1 MKKTL
6 LILIAIVAGW
16 ISTSAQTK
24 SLHQLQQEFVDL
36 RFGMFVHFGLPTFQ
50 EADWTDPQLSPEV
63 FNPTKL
69 DTDQWVR
76 VAKSAGAKFICVS
89 VKHHAGFCMWNTA
102 TTDYSVMNT
111 PLHRDV
117 LKELTQSLQ
126 KEGMEVMYH
135 FSILDTHH
143 GIRPTLPFTPEK
155 TAFIKE
161 QLREILTGYGP
172 VNTLM
177 FDGWD
182 APWGRISYE
191 DISFQEIYD
200 YVKSLQPNCLVMD
213 LNGAKYPQEALFY
226 SDIRCYE
233 QGAGQTIS
241 ASSNHLPAMACYPLQ
256 RTWFWKEEFPSA
268 QLKDV
273 DAIVRDNIIPYNN
286 AYCTYILNAAPNRDG
301 LIDDNAAAAMARIGQ
316 IWKNTGHIV
325 DVPEA
330 PAPITQNNLA
340 IGRPCDS
347 SWSDDMMIMD
357 FANDDNFSSAWVS
370 SPQVKEPWWSVT
382 LAPGTPV
389 GIVTVTELQAGV
401 LEAFQVEL
409 LHDGVWTPIEATEE
423 RAGRVHILRFPQRL
437 ATAVRIRFQKWTGEL
452 AIAEVGVYPGAA
464 PPDVKTTFQ
473 SHQPWK
479 PTIDVRAD
487 AVMAY
492 GVNET
497 LEDRLASWKERGYDT
512 HFMTG
517 IAWGGYQDYFT
528 GRWDGKPHMDE
539 GQMNAKGDTLW
550 HGKTVPYIVP
560 TENYLKYFKEQIIK
574 RVIDAGVD
582 HIFLEEP
589 EFWKAAGYSDAF
601 KREWK
606 AYYGTPWR
614 PQHESPEATYLTSKL
629 KYHLYYRALDKAFT
643 YAKEYGRSLGR
654 IIKCYAPTQSLINY
668 TQWQIVS
675 PEASLASMKSM
686 DGYIAQVWTG
696 TSRVPNFYNGI
707 RKERVFETAFLEYGC
722 MVSMTAPTG
731 RSLWL
736 LTDPIEDG
744 VRDWED
750 YRKNYQAT
758 FTAQLLYPQVANYEI
773 MPWPARIY
781 ERLYPVSPG
790 SSEMSKIPASY
801 ATMMQ
806 VMTNALQ
813 QMPQAPE
820 RKADIS
826 VLMANSLMFQ
836 RDSTLS
842 DFFGLAMPL
851 LKRGTPVGISHIENL
866 GYPKALDGTRL
877 LLMSYANM
885 KPLDPEAHKHL
896 AEWVSRGGKLLYCGT
911 DSDPFQQVQEWWN
924 TDHNHYAAPADHLFE
939 LMGIPASAPA
949 GTYSFGQGTVC
960 ILRQD
965 PKDFVWTKGGE
976 KPLLKAVERLLGP
989 LKVTNALVQERGP
1002 YLIAAVLDE
1011 SQKAPLV
1018 LKNSYIDLYGPNL
1031 PVLREVKLRPGQQGL
1046 FYDLS
1051 QAGKAPKILAAAS
1064 RAYDEKSNENS
1075 FSYVCKGPADT
1086 FNVTRILL
1094 PAKPAA
1100 VTVDGQKWEFDW
1112 DAGSKT
1118 VFLRFPNNPDGVD
1131 VTLTW

>member
-6 LILIAIVAGW
+6 LVLIAIVAGW

-143 GIRPTLPFTPEK
+143 GIRPTLPFTQEK

-452 AIAEVGVYPGAA
+452 AIAEVGVYAGAA

-629 KYHLYYRALDKAFT
+629 KYHLYYRALDEAFT

-654 IIKCYAPTQSLINY
+654 IIKCYVPTHSLINY

-801 ATMMQ
+801 ATMIQ

-866 GYPKALDGTRL
+866 GYPKALDGTHL

-949 GTYSFGQGTVC
+949 GSYSFGQGTVC

-989 LKVTNALVQERGP
+989 TKVTNALVQERGP

-1011 SQKAPLV
+1011 SLKAPLV
-1018 LKNSYIDLYGPNL
+1018 LKNSYIDLYDPNL

-1075 FSYVCKGPADT
+1075 FSYVCKGPAET

-1118 VFLRFPNNPDGVD
+1118 VFLRFPNNPDGVN